1 MLLFLNEGALV
12 MSLCKLLLFYLFKQA
27 VSLRSRSIFQAE
39 KTDIMQIYY
48 YVTMYLT
55 ESMNQEIL

>member
-1 MLLFLNEGALV
+1 

-48 YVTMYLT
+48 YVTMYLS